1 MRSPAPLLLAA
12 LLILGAPARAADGEG
27 ARDASSG
34 VEPGRSEAVRAP
46 GGRTAPEA
54 AAGRPAEAVRLRALK
69 IQIEREQRA
78 VHAVEAARST
88 LVENLR
94 ALDQALAGAEEARLA
109 AERETRTAQRAL
121 SGTEAGIARL
131 EEERAQL
138 EAQLAERLRALYKF
152 GRVGYVRILF
162 SSKDYQDF
170 ARRSRFLGVVVASD
184 ADLVDEFRSRIS
196 ALRVERGRLDAARR
210 DLGQREQA
218 ATARGGEAKARQA
231 EKFALLSRLEQEK
244 DAREEALRDLERSAG
259 ALQGVFFRLRE
270 VEPAPGPPTGLEASA
285 PSRETSVGFSVLKG
299 RLPLPAEGRI
309 IKTFGLRTDPELG
322 TRIRSNGITVRA
334 SYGAPIRAVAGGRVL
349 YAGWFRGYGRILI
362 VDHGEGYYTLV
373 AHASEL
379 VPQVGDTVSAGDEI
393 ARVGDSGSLE
403 GPIVYFEIRK
413 EGKPLDPKEWIRS

>member
-1 MRSPAPLLLAA
+1 MRLPAPLLLAA
-12 LLILGAPARAADGEG
+12 LLLLGAPARAAAGERV
-27 ARDASSG
+27 RDASSG
-34 VEPGRSEAVRAP
+34 IARGAPAGKAAPRAATSGRAQAD
-46 GGRTAPEA
+46 
-54 AAGRPAEAVRLRALK
+54 RLRALQTK
-69 IQIEREQRA
+69 IEREQRA

-94 ALDQALAGAEEARLA
+94 TLDQTLAGAEEARLA
-109 AERETRTAQRAL
+109 AERETLSARQAL
-121 SGTEAGIARL
+121 SGTETGIERL
-131 EEERAQL
+131 EEARGQL
-138 EAQLAERLRALYKF
+138 EAQLADRVRALYKF

-170 ARRSRFLGVVVASD
+170 ARRSRFLGRVVASD
-184 ADLVDEFRSRIS
+184 AELVGEYRRRIA
-196 ALRVERGRLDAARR
+196 ALRAERGRLDAARR
-210 DLGQREQA
+210 VLEQREQA
-218 ATARGGEAKARQA
+218 AAARGGEAQARRA
-231 EKFALLSRLEQEK
+231 EKVALLSRLEREK
-244 DAREEALRDLERSAG
+244 DAREDALRDLERSAG
-259 ALQGVFFRLRE
+259 ALQGVFFRLQE
-270 VEPAPGPPTGLEASA
+270 AEPAPGPPEARGASI
-285 PSRETSVGFSVLKG
+285 PSPETIVEFSVLKG
-299 RLPLPAEGRI
+299 HLPLPAEGRI

-334 SYGAPIRAVAGGRVL
+334 PYGSPIRAVAGGRVL

-379 VPQVGDTVSAGDEI
+379 LPQVGDAVRAGDEI